1 MGRGGEKRAGHVRLK
16 RKALGLT
23 TWLSSGNDDEVMS
36 NVPTWGSPLG
46 STDWGWQ
53 QLDEESQVRLM
64 QHPPPFESYQQCWGG
79 GAHRLGWKG
88 PGLTICVG
96 VPQAPGLKQAAPEHA
111 VLYTSTGQ
119 HWQPLD
125 QHAREKGGLQGVLC
139 S

>member
-1 MGRGGEKRAGHVRLK
+1 
-16 RKALGLT
+16 
-23 TWLSSGNDDEVMS
+23 VMS
-36 NVPTWGSPLG
+36 NVPTWASQLG
-46 STDWGWQ
+46 NTDWGWQ
-53 QLDEESQVRLM
+53 QLDEESQVSFFAYAA
-64 QHPPPFESYQQCWGG
+64 PPPFESYQQYCVWGG
-79 GAHRLGWKG
+79 GAYRLGWKG
-88 PGLTICVG
+88 PGLTICVA